1 MFVISFLV
9 QNFNNKK
16 KIESELAVCTYEEFI
31 FSDSSSTVQQ
41 IDSDRTQII
50 KNMYKYKKL
59 DNMQNSTNTI
69 YKIDNLICTGMLGA
83 NLKCNKY
90 AC

>member
-1 MFVISFLV
+1 MFVIDFFGP
-9 QNFNNKK
+9 NFNNKK

-50 KNMYKYKKL
+50 KNMCKYKKL
-59 DNMQNSTNTI
+59 DNIQI
-69 YKIDNLICTGMLGA
+69 
-83 NLKCNKY
+83 
-90 AC
+90 